1 MGKTKELSVETRGI
15 IIGLHKAGKSNR
27 QIAKDLKIS
36 RRTVDYNVK
45 KFTTQGKVTNNP
57 RQGRPRI
64 TNSRDDLNI
73 IIKSKRNRRLTAPE
87 ITAQINESRN
97 KPISL
102 STVKRR
108 LLDAGLKGCL
118 AVSKSLLKTANKK
131 KRLNWAQ
138 QHKDWTIEDWNKV
151 LWSDESKFEIFG
163 TKRRV
168 FVRRYSNERIAD
180 GCTVASVKHGG
191 GSVMVWGCFS
201 GSAVGDLIKIEGIF
215 RKEGYKKIIEENVV
229 PSGTRLI
236 GTNFIFQHDNDP
248 KHTSKLCKTF
258 LKHLKRQHVLKVMEW
273 PPQSPDLNPIE
284 LLWDE
289 LDRQVRKSCPTSRED
304 LWRILQEEWQQI
316 SRETLEKLIRRLPR
330 LCEAVIK
337 NKGGHI
343 DESKV

>member
-168 FVRRYSNERIAD
+168 FVRRYSNERVAD
-180 GCTVASVKHGG
+180 GCTVASNTVEVL
-191 GSVMVWGCFS
+191 SWY
-201 GSAVGDLIKIEGIF
+201 GD
-215 RKEGYKKIIEENVV
+215 
-229 PSGTRLI
+229 
-236 GTNFIFQHDNDP
+236 
-248 KHTSKLCKTF
+248 
-258 LKHLKRQHVLKVMEW
+258 VLV
-273 PPQSPDLNPIE
+273 DLQ
-284 LLWDE
+284 W
-289 LDRQVRKSCPTSRED
+289 VT
-304 LWRILQEEWQQI
+304 
-316 SRETLEKLIRRLPR
+316 
-330 LCEAVIK
+330 
-337 NKGGHI
+337 
-343 DESKV
+343 